1 MKVEIMSF
9 KMNSLA
15 AAVAIASMPVLA
27 EEVSKE
33 KIDEVEVIQVTGIR
47 GSLVRSLFDK
57 RAADNII
64 DGISAED
71 IGKFPDQN
79 VAESLQ
85 RITGVTIDR
94 GDSGEGQKISIRGF
108 GPNFNNVLFN
118 GRSMPSDNDQRGFS
132 FDLIASELIS
142 GADVY
147 KTLRADM
154 LEGGLGGTVNVKTA
168 KPLNYDGFK
177 GAATVKG
184 VYDTLAE
191 STNPYFSALLSQN
204 FDDDFGVL
212 ASFAYQQR
220 DSRLDKAKITNY
232 KTVSGKTYTGPQG
245 SDTLSPLSHL
255 RPWGAQQI
263 VERSDRERIGATLVG
278 QWQAADNILVTADAL
293 YSELTSIKDNKT
305 LSNDYTSGAMYN
317 AKFDEFG
324 TVISFDRPAGL
335 EYVSPG
341 VYKQYENGIKLD
353 RGQTNTILA
362 DARNRA
368 STTTMVG
375 LNIDWEVTDNFT
387 AIIDFQSS
395 KATASSENNPLQSVS
410 TYSSTDVHFENTGD
424 SFRWTNDSAF
434 NGNASGYTA
443 GNLYYFS
450 PTSDDKITEARLDT
464 EWELED
470 VDYLTS
476 IRSGLHYSDRQ
487 KNKSLTQSR
496 WATAA
501 KVYTSFPIPASL
513 FSTVNLD
520 FLQDHD
526 EGGFSNSWLDWD
538 TAALFDY
545 FNSPAALES
554 ASFLGDQI
562 INDYENGGTNFT
574 SLEEAQSA
582 ADAAVTETIA
592 SIKADIASGPT
603 EGDFGL
609 YNQIA
614 DARADRKWQVNEE
627 TFAAYVEANLAGE
640 AWSANIGL
648 RYVKTNTSSISAGQ
662 EFLGTYHITPNST
675 ALNLKLAEGD
685 DQDSIFAEGSY
696 SKLLPSLNVK
706 YNINDDLVARFA
718 YSKSLTRPPLSDL
731 TAASKIIV
739 PWFYEEDGFEGQII
753 GKNSDLKPF
762 TSVNIDLALEW
773 YYTPDSYVG
782 GTYFRK
788 NLSDWITTET
798 QDVTLFDPIQNV
810 DRVFQKTLP
819 FNAESAKVSGLELAL
834 LHNFDSGFGIQANY
848 TMLDTTGAADT
859 TSESRVNLHG
869 LSDSSYNVIGFYEN
883 GPLQVRIAY
892 NWREGYTTCNY
903 CIDTQ
908 GVNGAKSIDDYGQVD
923 ASVSYDVTDDISIFA
938 DVINL
943 TDEDPY
949 EYTIRKSNILSI
961 ADTGTRY
968 SIGVR
973 AKF

>member
-1 MKVEIMSF
+1 MNF
-9 KMNSLA
+9 KTSSLA
-15 AAVAIASMPVLA
+15 LAVFAAISSSPVVA
-27 EEVSKE
+27 EEVAKDKVE
-33 KIDEVEVIQVTGIR
+33 DNTEVITVTGIR

-57 RAADNII
+57 RAAENIV

-94 GDSGEGQKISIRGF
+94 GEAGEGQKISIRGF
-108 GPNFNNVLFN
+108 GPKFNNVLFN
-118 GRSMPSDNDQRGFS
+118 GRSMPSDNDERGFS

-147 KTLRADM
+147 KTLRADT

-168 KPLNYDGFK
+168 KPFDYDGLK
-177 GAATVKG
+177 GAASAKA

-191 STNPYFSALLSQN
+191 STNPFVSALISKN
-204 FDDDFGVL
+204 FDNEFGIL

-245 SDTLSPLSHL
+245 SDTLSPNDHL

-278 QWQAADNILVTADAL
+278 QWQAAENVVLTADAL
-293 YSELTSIKDNKT
+293 YSELTSIKNNKT
-305 LSNDYTSGAMYN
+305 LSNGYTKGNMYN

-324 TVISFDRPAGL
+324 TVTSFDRPAGL

-341 VYKQYENGIKLD
+341 VYKQFENGIKQD
-353 RGQTNTILA
+353 RGQLNTILA
-362 DARNRA
+362 NARNRV

-375 LNIDWEVTDNFT
+375 LNIDWQVTDDFT
-387 AIIDFQSS
+387 AIIDLQRS
-395 KATASSENNPLQSVS
+395 KSTASSENNPLQSVS

-424 SFRWTNDSAF
+424 SFKWTNDSAF
-434 NGNASGYTA
+434 NGNASGYKA

-450 PTSDDKITEARLDT
+450 PASDDDITEARLDT

-470 VDYLTS
+470 VSYLTS
-476 IRSGLHYSDRQ
+476 IRSGLYYSDRQ

-501 KVYTSFPIPASL
+501 KVYTNFPIPASQ
-513 FSTVNLD
+513 FSTTNLA

-526 EGGFSNSWLDWD
+526 KGGFSDTWLDWD

-562 INDYENGGTNFT
+562 INNYENGGTNFT
-574 SLEEAQSA
+574 SLEEAQAA
-582 ADAAVTETIA
+582 ADAAVADKIA
-592 SIKADIASGPT
+592 SIEANIASAPT

-609 YNQIA
+609 YNKIA

-648 RYVKTNTSSISAGQ
+648 RYVKTDTSSISAGQ
-662 EFLGTYHITPNST
+662 EFLGTHRITPNST
-675 ALNLKLAEGD
+675 ALNLKIIEGD
-685 DQDSIFAEGSY
+685 KDSIFSEGSY
-696 SKLLPSLNVK
+696 TKLLPSVNVK
-706 YNINDDLVARFA
+706 YDVNDDLVARFA
-718 YSKSLTRPPLSDL
+718 YSKSLSRPPLSDL

-739 PWFYEEDGFEGQII
+739 PFFFDEEDGFEGQII

-762 TSVNIDLALEW
+762 TSVNMDLAIEW
-773 YYTPDSYVG
+773 YYAPESYVG

-788 NLSDWITTET
+788 DLSDWITTET
-798 QDVTLFDPIQNV
+798 QDVTLRDPIQNV

-834 LHNFDSGFGIQANY
+834 LHNFESGFGVQANY

-869 LSDSSYNVIGFYEN
+869 LSDSSYNIIGFYEN

-923 ASVSYDVTDDISIFA
+923 ASASYDVTDEISIFA

-943 TDEDPY
+943 TGEDPY
-949 EYTIRKSNILSI
+949 EFTIRKSNVLSI

-973 AKF
+973 ANF

>member
-1 MKVEIMSF
+1 MNF
-9 KMNSLA
+9 KTSSLA
-15 AAVAIASMPVLA
+15 LAIFAAITSASAIA
-27 EEVSKE
+27 EEATKE
-33 KIDEVEVIQVTGIR
+33 KADDVEVITVTGIR

-57 RAADNII
+57 RNSDSVV
-64 DGISAED
+64 DGIAAED

-108 GPNFNNVLFN
+108 GPNFNNILFN
-118 GRSMPSDNDQRGFS
+118 GRTMPSDNDQRGFS

-142 GADVY
+142 GADVH
-147 KTLRADM
+147 KTLRADT

-168 KPLNYDGFK
+168 KPLDYEGFK
-177 GAATVKG
+177 GAASVKG

-191 STNPYFSALLSQN
+191 STNPFFSALVSQN
-204 FDDDFGVL
+204 FDNDFGVL

-245 SDTLSPLSHL
+245 SDTLSPTAHL

-263 VERSDRERIGATLVG
+263 VEKSDRERIGATLVA
-278 QWQAADNILVTADAL
+278 QWQAADNVLVTADAL
-293 YSELTSIKDNKT
+293 YSELTSIKNNKT
-305 LSNDYTSGAMYN
+305 LSNGYTKGNMYN
-317 AKFDEFG
+317 AEFDEFG

-335 EYVSPG
+335 KYVSPG
-341 VYKQYENGIKLD
+341 VYQQYENGNKLD
-353 RGQTNTILA
+353 RGQTNAILA
-362 DARNRA
+362 NARNRV
-368 STTTMVG
+368 STTTMAG
-375 LNIDWEVTDNFT
+375 LNIDWQVTDNFS
-387 AIIDFQSS
+387 AIIDLQSS
-395 KATASSENNPLQSVS
+395 KSTASSENNPLQSVS
-410 TYSSTDVHFENTGD
+410 TYSSTDVHFENTGE
-424 SFRWTNDSAF
+424 SFSWTNDSAF
-434 NGNASGYTA
+434 NGNASAYKA

-450 PTSDDKITEARLDT
+450 PASNDDISEVRLDT
-464 EWELED
+464 EWEAED
-470 VDYLTS
+470 FDYLTS
-476 IRSGLHYSDRQ
+476 IRSGLYYSDRQ

-501 KVYTSFPIPASL
+501 KVFTNFPVPASL
-513 FSTVNLD
+513 FSTSNQN

-526 EGGFSNSWLDWD
+526 QGGFANAFLDWD

-545 FNSPAALES
+545 FNSSAALES
-554 ASFLGDQI
+554 ASFIGDQI
-562 INDYENGGTNFT
+562 INNYENGGTNFA
-574 SLEEAQSA
+574 SLEEAQA
-582 ADAAVTETIA
+582 AANAAVAEKTD
-592 SIKADIASGPT
+592 SIKANIASGPT

-609 YNQIA
+609 YNKIA

-627 TFAAYVEANLAGE
+627 TFAAYVEANLEGDD
-640 AWSANIGL
+640 WSANLGL

-662 EFLGTYHITPNST
+662 EFIGTHRITPNST
-675 ALNLKLAEGD
+675 ALNLKLIEGD
-685 DQDSIFAEGSY
+685 KEDIFSEGSY
-696 SKLLPSLNVK
+696 TKLLPSLNVK
-706 YNINDDLVARFA
+706 YNINEDLVARIA
-718 YSKSLTRPPLSDL
+718 YSQSLTRPPLSDL

-739 PWFYEEDGFEGQII
+739 PFFFDEEDGFEGQII

-773 YYTPDSYVG
+773 YYAPESYIG
-782 GTYFRK
+782 GTYFTK
-788 NLSDWITTET
+788 DLSDWITTKTEN
-798 QDVTLFDPIQNV
+798 VTLRDPIQDV
-810 DRVFQKTLP
+810 DRVFQKTSP

-834 LHNFDSGFGIQANY
+834 LHNFESGFGIQANY

-883 GPLQVRIAY
+883 GPLQARIAY

-923 ASVSYDVTDDISIFA
+923 ASISYDITDDITIFT

-949 EYTIRKSNILSI
+949 EYTIRKSNLLSI
-961 ADTGTRY
+961 ADTGTRF
-968 SIGVR
+968 SFGVR